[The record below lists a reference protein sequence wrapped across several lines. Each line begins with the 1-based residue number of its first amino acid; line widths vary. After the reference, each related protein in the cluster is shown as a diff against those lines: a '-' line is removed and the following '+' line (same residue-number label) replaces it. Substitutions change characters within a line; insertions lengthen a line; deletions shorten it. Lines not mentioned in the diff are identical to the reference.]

1 MGLSMVV
8 FSISA
13 LYYRNPWMKIYL
25 LLVAAAACYGMLISG
40 TRSALAVPFVGYTAF
55 IMMSRNIKVIVMGVL
70 LVIAAFVFLKFTSI
84 GQGNA
89 LVRRARSAFN

>member
-25 LLVAAAACYGMLISG
+25 PLVAAAACYGMLIFAQRAG
-40 TRSALAVPFVGYTAF
+40 RAVRRLMAF
-55 IMMSRNIKVIVMGVL
+55 IMMSRNNIKVIVLGVP
-70 LVIAAFVFLKFTSI
+70 LVIAAS
-84 GQGNA
+84 
-89 LVRRARSAFN
+89 SS